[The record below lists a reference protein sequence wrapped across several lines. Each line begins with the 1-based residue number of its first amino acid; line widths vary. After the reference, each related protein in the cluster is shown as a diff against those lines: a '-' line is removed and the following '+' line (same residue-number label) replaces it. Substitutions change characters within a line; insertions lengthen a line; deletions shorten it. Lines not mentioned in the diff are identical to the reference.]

1 MDPIGE
7 RTYSVTNY
15 EGRKKAYYAQGRKKA
30 KRNTTKVTKLLRKK
44 YRKL

>member
-15 EGRKKAYYAQGRKKA
+15 EGRKKAYYAQGRK
-30 KRNTTKVTKLLRKK
+30 RLRETLLK
-44 YRKL
+44 